1 VDTIGNFSV
10 GGSGPVPALPEA
22 LRFIEHLAISGTAS
36 PNLAA
41 FDGVANIDGL
51 SVSDSQ
57 LETLE
62 GLHHDGTLDR
72 GLSLQFC
79 PELDLSAL
87 SEVTQVQSLTV
98 HGSRQSTLAG
108 LDGLK
113 TIDRSLDI
121 TGSDLRDLDGLSS
134 LETVG
139 TWIFITE
146 NPELT
151 SVQGLS
157 RLSSFGADQVMAEL
171 TVEDNP
177 VLPQCQVDEL
187 HERFGLPATGLGNDE
202 AATCN

>member
-1 VDTIGNFSV
+1 VDTIGSFSF

-62 GLHHDGTLDR
+62 GLHHDGTLDQ
-72 GLSLQFC
+72 GLRLQFRQ
-79 PELDLSAL
+79 ELDLSAL
-87 SEVTQVQSLTV
+87 SGVTQVQSLTV
-98 HGSRQSTLAG
+98 NGSRQSTLAG
-108 LDGLK
+108 LGGLK
-113 TIDRSLDI
+113 TIERSLDI

-151 SVQGLS
+151 SLQGLS

-171 TVEDNP
+171 IIENNP
-177 VLPQCQVDEL
+177 VLPQCQVAEL
-187 HERFGLPATGLGNDE
+187 YERFGLLATGLGNDE